1 MTVRKGTKHE
11 NKGAVSVVLIRRVRQ
26 LLHQGKGVHQR
37 PCDRG
42 TEDMRTNRQ
51 VIRDGVLYHLQ
62 KTLIAS
68 GGTDLHLVQ
77 QLHYDVTGVI
87 AVIPNMALNRLKVL
101 GTRSLGFTSMRVFCE
116 V

>member
-1 MTVRKGTKHE
+1 
-11 NKGAVSVVLIRRVRQ
+11 
-26 LLHQGKGVHQR
+26 
-37 PCDRG
+37 
-42 TEDMRTNRQ
+42 MRTNRQ
-51 VIRDGVLYHLQ
+51 VVCDRILYHLQ
-62 KTLIAS
+62 EALIAG

-77 QLHYDVTGVI
+77 QLHYDVIGVL